1 MPSIS
6 DIASTWRAKLKR
18 VPVLFRVLVVIT
30 LLPLAEYALLVWI
43 SDTIGFTLTLLL
55 LLSSGALGTWCV
67 RQQGLTA
74 WNRIL
79 QQVRQG
85 EPVGE
90 SIFDGVLILLAG
102 ILLIMPGLLSDV
114 VGAALLFPRARAWLR
129 ERLGQWLRRRAMLQ
143 FKAFHADGRVSVE
156 DDVVEPPLE
165 PAAEE
170 TPPIQ
175 TLDDQRGASG
185 NPSSLPITTMPLSVT
200 VNPRARSTSW
210 L

>member
-1 MPSIS
+1 MP
-6 DIASTWRAKLKR
+6 L
-18 VPVLFRVLVVIT
+18 LFRVLVVIT

-67 RQQGLTA
+67 RQQGLKA

-79 QQVRQG
+79 QQVRRG

-102 ILLIMPGLLSDV
+102 ILLITPGLLSDIA
-114 VGAALLFPRARAWLR
+114 GAALLFTRVRAALR
-129 ERLGQWLRRRAMLQ
+129 DRLGGWLRRRAMMQ

-156 DDVVEPPLE
+156 EDLGEPRPE
-165 PAAEE
+165 SKAESP
-170 TPPIQ
+170 PPIQ
-175 TLDDQRGASG
+175 ALDDYRGASG
-185 NPSSLPITTMPLSVT
+185 NPSSFPITTMPFSVT

>member
-1 MPSIS
+1 MS
-6 DIASTWRAKLKR
+6 DIVSTWREKLKR
-18 VPVLFRVLVVIT
+18 VPLLFRVLVGIT

-55 LLSSGALGTWCV
+55 LLSSGALGAWCV
-67 RQQGLTA
+67 RRQGLRA

-79 QQVRQG
+79 LQVRRG

-102 ILLIMPGLLSDV
+102 VLLITPGLLSDI
-114 VGAALLFPRARAWLR
+114 VGGSLLFTRVRAGLR
-129 ERLGQWLRRRAMLQ
+129 ERLGRWLRRRAMVQ
-143 FKAFHADGRVSVE
+143 FMAFHADGRVSIEE
-156 DDVVEPPLE
+156 DLVEPQQ
-165 PAAEE
+165 PAAEDA
-170 TPPIQ
+170 PPLQ
-175 TLDDQRGASG
+175 TLDNYRGVSG